1 MTEICE
7 EFCLYSRS
15 LKTMLRNTAGVFLL
29 TRWKQVEKENV
40 GTVDETT
47 LPEVLRIQAE
57 GFENQRQGD
66 LIKHSKKF
74 REIFYTIKSRD
85 SVIGYCT
92 YYLKPSFSLR
102 GFEKESVIYSVAI
115 DRKFRNKG
123 FGRKLMEESILEMK
137 HNGVQSIFLYVN
149 VNNTPAMKLYK
160 KTGFLIIKEVKNI
173 CGQKE
178 RCYKMKLK
186 LY

>member
-1 MTEICE
+1 
-7 EFCLYSRS
+7 
-15 LKTMLRNTAGVFLL
+15 MLRNTAGVFLL

-137 HNGVQSIFLYVN
+137 HNGVQSIFFVCKCKQYSCYEIIQKNGLSDN
-149 VNNTPAMKLYK
+149 QRSEKHMRTKREMLQNETETL
-160 KTGFLIIKEVKNI
+160 LI
-173 CGQKE
+173 
-178 RCYKMKLK
+178 
-186 LY
+186 